1 LAAKLV
7 LLFGLLMTGLL
18 AAVLLYELRALC
30 ACKPA
35 KTEPM

>member
-1 LAAKLV
+1 
-7 LLFGLLMTGLL
+7 MTGLL